1 MRLKLAGGLAT
12 AGVAVVVA
20 IATYALTG
28 AELIKRIAADYP
40 DIDFLSDAAIEK
52 LEASRLDD
60 LLAGKLD

>member
-1 MRLKLAGGLAT
+1 M
-12 AGVAVVVA
+12 VA